1 MMLPFLLFVFVGVTS
16 ASLALYAGVAEYRR
30 RVMMQRALGQD
41 VVAIAPI
48 PRARLLA
55 ARRTAAVDALRK
67 RLGKIVPNAWVNDA
81 ATRQRLVRAGYDGD
95 SPLFLFA
102 VIRVGLLVGLPLFT
116 VATGVGDTP
125 LEKLFFLF
133 GALVMS
139 WIIPRGSLDSLV
151 RQRQE
156 RIKRAMPDA
165 LDLLIVCVEAGSSL
179 ESAILRVSRD
189 LAAIH
194 PDLAFE
200 LGNVVRRTRA
210 GVPRADALR
219 GLWERTGVAELRTLA
234 ANIAQSER
242 WGTSVGRVLRVTGET
257 LRRKRRHSV
266 ERRAAQ
272 ATLKMTIPLVTMILP
287 PLFIVVL
294 GPGVLQ
300 LIGAFH
306 VVK

>member
-1 MMLPFLLFVFVGVTS
+1 MISFLLFVFIAVSS
-16 ASLALYAGVAEYRR
+16 AMLAGYALVAEHRR
-30 RVMMQRALGQD
+30 RLMLGRALGQD
-41 VVAIAPI
+41 SALPPM
-48 PRARLLA
+48 PRAKLLA
-55 ARRTAAVDALRK
+55 ARRSAAADALRR
-67 RLGKIVPNAWVNDA
+67 RLGKLVPNAWVNDP
-81 ATRQRLVRAGYDGD
+81 ATRQRLVRAGYDGEA
-95 SPLFLFA
+95 PLFLFA
-102 VIRVGLLVGLPLFT
+102 VLRVGLLVLLP
-116 VATGVGDTP
+116 VATLTLGIGDTP

-133 GALVMS
+133 GALVLS

-151 RQRQE
+151 RRRQE
-156 RIKRAMPDA
+156 RIKRAIPDA

-200 LGNVVRRTRA
+200 LGNVVRRTKA
-210 GVPRADALR
+210 GVPRGEALR
-219 GLWERTGVAELRTLA
+219 GLWDRTGVPELRTLA

-266 ERRAAQ
+266 ERRAAM
-272 ATLKMTIPLVTMILP
+272 ATVKMTVPLVTMILP
-287 PLFIVVL
+287 PLFLVVL

-300 LIGAFH
+300 LIGVFH
-306 VVK
+306 SAK

>member
-1 MMLPFLLFVFVGVTS
+1 M
-16 ASLALYAGVAEYRR
+16 
-30 RVMMQRALGQD
+30 
-41 VVAIAPI
+41 
-48 PRARLLA
+48 
-55 ARRTAAVDALRK
+55 
-67 RLGKIVPNAWVNDA
+67 
-81 ATRQRLVRAGYDGD
+81 VRAGYDGE
-95 SPLFLFA
+95 SPIFLFA
-102 VIRVGLLVGLPLFT
+102 VIRVALLIGLPLFT
-116 VATGVGDTP
+116 VVIGAGDTP

-133 GALVMS
+133 GALVLS
-139 WIIPRGSLDSLV
+139 WIVPRGSLDSLV

-156 RIKRAMPDA
+156 RIKRALPDA

-189 LAAIH
+189 LAGIH

-210 GVPRADALR
+210 GVPRAEALR
-219 GLWERTGVAELRTLA
+219 GLWDRTGVPELRTLA

-257 LRRKRRHSV
+257 LRRKRRHTV

-300 LIGAFH
+300 LIGAVH
-306 VVK
+306 LAK

>member
-1 MMLPFLLFVFVGVTS
+1 MIPFLLLVFVAVTS
-16 ASLALYAGVAEYRR
+16 GSLALYAGVAEYRR
-30 RVMMQRALGQD
+30 RLLVQRALGQD
-41 VVAIAPI
+41 VVVLAPA
-48 PRARLLA
+48 PRAKLLA
-55 ARRTAAVDALRK
+55 AKRSQAFDELRK
-67 RLGKIVPNAWVNDA
+67 RIGKLVPDAWVNDP
-81 ATRQRLVRAGYDGD
+81 ATRERLVRAGYDGD
-95 SPLFLFA
+95 APLFIFA
-102 VIRVGLLVGLPLFT
+102 VIRVGLLVGLPFLT
-116 VATGVGDTP
+116 LLSGAGDTP

-133 GALVMS
+133 GALVLS
-139 WIIPRGSLDSLV
+139 WIVPRGTLDSFV

-156 RIKRAMPDA
+156 KIKRAIPDA

-200 LGNVVRRTRA
+200 LGNVVRRTKA
-210 GVPRADALR
+210 GVPRGEALR
-219 GLWERTGVAELRTLA
+219 GLWDRTGVPELRTLA

-287 PLFIVVL
+287 PLFLVVL

-300 LIGAFH
+300 LIG
-306 VVK
+306 VVHAVK